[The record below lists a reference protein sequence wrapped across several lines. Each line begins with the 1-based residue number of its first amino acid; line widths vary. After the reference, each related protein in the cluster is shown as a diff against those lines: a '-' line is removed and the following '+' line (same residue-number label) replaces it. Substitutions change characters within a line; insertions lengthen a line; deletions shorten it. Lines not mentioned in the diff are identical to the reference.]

1 MFRFEIKWITTCKA
15 AIAACEEWQQRKKLQ
30 DSLLVN
36 VHLYH
41 QRLQKELRMQME
53 YIMHFYLYSRLC
65 VVSATSWVTRPEE
78 SYRLWCVV
86 VSDLETSWM
95 RRTWSTE
102 GAVAPKTNKQE
113 MILNPR
119 QMKLLTYWLSGPL
132 FWRANC
138 YMSEWTAF
146 ASTNNPHEFRSM
158 KSVQWINRQS
168 RTKTY

>member
-102 GAVAPKTNKQE
+102 GAVAPKTNKQTNKPLPKSQSVLTAKKIKIYKTLTLRLL
-113 MILNPR
+113 MSYIYGAHILDV
-119 QMKLLTYWLSGPL
+119 S
-132 FWRANC
+132 
-138 YMSEWTAF
+138 
-146 ASTNNPHEFRSM
+146 RSHTTT
-158 KSVQWINRQS
+158 QYS
-168 RTKTY
+168 R

>member
-1 MFRFEIKWITTCKA
+1 MSVC
-15 AIAACEEWQQRKKLQ
+15 CECC
-30 DSLLVN
+30 LLSGRG
-36 VHLYH
+36 LCD
-41 QRLQKELRMQME
+41 EL
-53 YIMHFYLYSRLC
+53 I
-65 VVSATSWVTRPEE
+65 TRPEE
-78 SYRLWCVV
+78 SYRLCCVV
-86 VSDLETSWM
+86 VCDLENLVNEEALTHW
-95 RRTWSTE
+95 RGG

-158 KSVQWINRQS
+158 KSVQ
-168 RTKTY
+168 